1 MDLLIQS
8 KDQCKKT
15 WYKNKWKVWIGL
27 SEKRKP
33 IWPTMS
39 CCSSLAIKKKKNANS
54 YYSEILIRTTKVAK
68 HLPNRHLSMVMAA
81 LFWKLWIANNP
92 NNNQQWSE

>member
-39 CCSSLAIKKKKNANS
+39 CCSSLAIKKKKKMQTH
-54 YYSEILIRTTKVAK
+54 TTV
-68 HLPNRHLSMVMAA
+68 RY
-81 LFWKLWIANNP
+81 
-92 NNNQQWSE
+92 